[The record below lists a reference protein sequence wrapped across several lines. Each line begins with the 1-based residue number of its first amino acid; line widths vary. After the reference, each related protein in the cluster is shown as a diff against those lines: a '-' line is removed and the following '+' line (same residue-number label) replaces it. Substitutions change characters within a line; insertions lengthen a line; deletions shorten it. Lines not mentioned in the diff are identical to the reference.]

1 MADNLVIVESPAKA
15 KTIKKYL
22 GRDFDVLASYG
33 HVRDLIPKEGAVD
46 PDHGFSMQYRVLEK
60 NERHVEAIART
71 LHKSKA
77 LYLATDPDREGEAIA
92 WHLKEILAS
101 RGDLD
106 GKKVHRVVFYE
117 ITRNAVRDAVAQPR
131 GLSLDLVN
139 AQQARRALD
148 YLVGFNLSPLLWKK
162 VRRGLSAGRVQSPAL
177 RMICEREEEI
187 AAFIAQ
193 EYWTLDGEGSHSSQ
207 TFPLKL
213 VEFRGQKVEQFSFVN
228 EAQAREVERTIEAAA
243 RAAARPG
250 AAGLGELRVVAIDR
264 KQRRRNPAPP
274 FTTSTLQQEAA
285 RKLGFNARRT
295 MRLAQQL
302 YEGIDIGEG
311 SVGLITYMRTD
322 SVSLAAE
329 AINEIR
335 EVAAR
340 LYGKAEVAEE
350 PRLYKTKS
358 KNAQEAHEAIRPT
371 SAAITPADVE
381 GKMDGDLYRLYSLI
395 WKRAV
400 ASQMSH
406 AVFDT
411 VAVDLLAGDDGPQ
424 RHVLRANGST
434 LVKPGYISVYQEGTD
449 DTKTDDADHVLPPMN
464 EGDIVGLQS
473 LRADQHFTE
482 PPPRYSEASLVKAL
496 EEHGIGRPSTYASII
511 STLQDREYVEMD
523 SRRFVPTDIGK
534 IVNRFLTSHFHR
546 YVEYGFTAAMEDELD
561 AVSRGEEDWTTPLD
575 KFWKPFIHQVE
586 KIEKNVTREQVAQA
600 RELGKDPATGKPV
613 TVRMGRYGAFVQI
626 GTKDDEE
633 KPRFAGLRPGQK
645 MDSVTLA
652 DAMELFKLP
661 RTLGETAAGETII
674 TNIGRF
680 GPYVKYGSKY
690 VSLKED
696 DPYTVSLERALE
708 VIRLK
713 QEADANRIIL
723 DFGAEGIQVLNGR
736 YGPYVTDT
744 KKNAKIP
751 KDRDPKTLTL
761 EECRVLIEHA
771 PERGARFGR
780 GRRGA
785 GAAKQAGASGGKAAD
800 GQAAEKKTGAPSVA
814 KGKRPRPSEPAAT
827 GSPARPSGTAPSA
840 GSMLAAANAA
850 VANARAG
857 AAARPAPAA
866 ARAKA
871 SGAVLKGAASK
882 GTAPKAK
889 TARSVRSTRT
899 STGPKPAAPKKS
911 STGKVPTPQKNAKAT
926 PGRARGLK

>member
-33 HVRDLIPKEGAVD
+33 HVRDLVPKEGAVD
-46 PDHGFSMQYRVLEK
+46 PDAGYAMKYRVLEK
-60 NERHVEAIART
+60 NERHVEAIAKSLR
-71 LHKSKA
+71 KSKA

-92 WHLKEILAS
+92 WHLKEILQE

-106 GKKVHRVVFYE
+106 GKDVHRVVFYE
-117 ITRNAVRDAVAQPR
+117 ITRNAIREAVGKPR
-131 GLSLDLVN
+131 SLSLELVN

-162 VRRGLSAGRVQSPAL
+162 VRQGLSAGRVQSPAL

-187 AAFIAQ
+187 DAFKAQ
-193 EYWTLDGEGSHSSQ
+193 EYWTIEGEGAHSAQ
-207 TFPLKL
+207 AFPLKL
-213 VEFRGQKVEQFSFVN
+213 LEYRGQKVEQFSFTN
-228 EAQAREVERTIEAAA
+228 EAQAREVERAVQAAA
-243 RAAARPG
+243 GASAERAG
-250 AAGLGELRVVAIDR
+250 TLRVIAIDR

-302 YEGIDIGEG
+302 YEGQDIGDG

-329 AINEIR
+329 AVQEIR

-340 LYGKAEVAEE
+340 LYGKDEVAEE
-350 PRLYKTKS
+350 PRIYKTKS

-381 GKMDGDLYRLYSLI
+381 GKIDEDLYRLYALI

-411 VAVDLLAGDDGPQ
+411 VAVDMLAGSDGAQ
-424 RHVLRANGST
+424 RHLLRANGST

-449 DTKTDDADHVLPPMN
+449 DSKSDESDHVLPPMS
-464 EGDIVGLQS
+464 EGDAVSLNA
-473 LRADQHFTE
+473 LRAEQHFTE

-496 EEHGIGRPSTYASII
+496 EEHGIGRPSTYATII

-534 IVNRFLTSHFHR
+534 IVNRFLTHHFHR

-561 AVSRGEEDWTTPLD
+561 AVSRGEEDWTVPLE

-586 KIEKNVTREQVAQA
+586 KIERTVTREQVAQA
-600 RELGKDPATGKPV
+600 RELGKDPATGKPM
-613 TVRMGRYGAFVQI
+613 TVRMGRFGPFVQI

-645 MDSVTLA
+645 MDHITFA

-661 RTLGETAAGETII
+661 RTLGQTEAGETII
-674 TNIGRF
+674 ANVGRF

-690 VSLKED
+690 ASLKED
-696 DPYTVSLERALE
+696 DPYTVTLERARE

-713 QEADANRIIL
+713 QEADASRLIQ
-723 DFGAEGIQVLNGR
+723 DFPDAGIQVLNGR
-736 YGPYVTDT
+736 YGPYITDK

-751 KDRDPKTLTL
+751 KERDPKSLSL
-761 EECRVLIEHA
+761 EECRTMLAAA
-771 PERGARFGR
+771 PERGRFGR
-780 GRRGA
+780 WGR
-785 GAAKQAGASGGKAAD
+785 KKA
-800 GQAAEKKTGAPSVA
+800 
-814 KGKRPRPSEPAAT
+814 
-827 GSPARPSGTAPSA
+827 
-840 GSMLAAANAA
+840 
-850 VANARAG
+850 
-857 AAARPAPAA
+857 APAA
-866 ARAKA
+866 ASAAAEAPAAAPAKPPKAATHAKKATRAAAHGKSAALAAVRAPATVRATTAPPTHGTPRSATRSRKA
-871 SGAVLKGAASK
+871 RTKSARKTSAAKTRGAA
-882 GTAPKAK
+882 GAA
-889 TARSVRSTRT
+889 TAR
-899 STGPKPAAPKKS
+899 
-911 STGKVPTPQKNAKAT
+911 
-926 PGRARGLK
+926 ARRLK